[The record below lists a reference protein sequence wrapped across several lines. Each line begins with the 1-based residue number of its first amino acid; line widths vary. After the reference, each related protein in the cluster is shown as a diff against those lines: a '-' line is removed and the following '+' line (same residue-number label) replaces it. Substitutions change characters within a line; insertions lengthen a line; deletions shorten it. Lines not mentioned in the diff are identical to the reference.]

1 MRLRRF
7 ALLVGFVPLVT
18 ACPPPDP
25 GTTTTTSVPGSTTT
39 TSSTTSTSTTSTS
52 TSTSTTSTS
61 TTSTSTT
68 STTTTTVPSGPI
80 NRQNRA
86 SVQSAYNNRLVPAL
100 AVPTGWT
107 GSVAGCNAGTTSAAH
122 QTATLDTV
130 NFFREFVGLTN
141 VSFNATYSAKAQ
153 QAALMMQANNQ
164 LSHNP
169 PTSWTCYTA
178 DGAQAAGS
186 SNIALGT
193 NNGPN
198 AVRLYMIDPGSGN
211 TAAGHRRW
219 VLDPTR
225 LTMGSGTTGNANDL
239 WVFGATQPL
248 PASPATVAW
257 PADGFFPVEL
267 EPQGRWSLSIPNAN
281 FSAAAITVTDNLGT
295 NYPITKQPVANGYG
309 QNTVVWQVG
318 NLTYGDGQGDRNFT
332 VTVSGITGW
341 TSTSYSYVVKMFDA
355 A

>member
-25 GTTTTTSVPGSTTT
+25 GTTTTTSAPSSTTT
-39 TSSTTSTSTTSTS
+39 TSSTTSTSTATT
-52 TSTSTTSTS
+52 TSTSTTTS

-80 NRQNRA
+80 NRQVRA

-248 PASPATVAW
+248 PA
-257 PADGFFPVEL
+257 
-267 EPQGRWSLSIPNAN
+267 WSL
-281 FSAAAITVTDNLGT
+281 
-295 NYPITKQPVANGYG
+295 VA
-309 QNTVVWQVG
+309 VDPERE
-318 NLTYGDGQGDRNFT
+318 LLCRSHHGDRQPRHELP
-332 VTVSGITGW
+332 
-341 TSTSYSYVVKMFDA
+341 DHEA
-355 A
+355 ARGERLRTEHRGVAGGQPDVRRRPGRPQLHRHGQRHHRLDLHELQLRREDVRRRLIGDPLVIP